1 MTLLHEKTYQ
11 TDLYFHMVKKSNQI
25 LKRLWSNNN
34 LIFSLGSRTCF
45 QFDFI
50 SNGFLL
56 SQRIGNEYENSVRV
70 NNDEK
75 VSSKFMRG
83 KNYSKYTQ
91 RCPLECFQTENDF

>member
-1 MTLLHEKTYQ
+1 
-11 TDLYFHMVKKSNQI
+11 MVKKSNQI

-56 SQRIGNEYENSVRV
+56 SQRIDNGYENSVGV
-70 NNDEK
+70 NDEK
-75 VSSKFMRG
+75 SLF
-83 KNYSKYTQ
+83 
-91 RCPLECFQTENDF
+91 